1 MYIYKDANSCER
13 IVKQSEMLY
22 INKKG
27 FLLLDT
33 LLCIAILSVIIQIT
47 LLSTSYRYQEKQ
59 RIYQKENLDGDYIKS
74 SNHSIC
80 IAIDLE
86 EDQS

>member
-1 MYIYKDANSCER
+1 M
-13 IVKQSEMLY
+13 
-22 INKKG
+22 
-27 FLLLDT
+27 LDT

-59 RIYQKENLDGDYIKS
+59 RIYQKENLDGDYIKA